1 MHQTIAQ
8 PKASKYFPFP
18 FSLFSPVQVMK
29 KKLSLNK
36 KAVTKLS
43 NDQMNVVVGGQQEQF
58 ISIFRCSVGGFTCAD
73 TCTSHASDHCG

>member
-1 MHQTIAQ
+1 
-8 PKASKYFPFP
+8 
-18 FSLFSPVQVMK
+18 MK

-58 ISIFRCSVGGFTCAD
+58 TSIFRCSVAGFTCDERCGAD
-73 TCTSHASDHCG
+73 TVGCI